1 VKNNLIAD
9 NEQKILYLSATYPGS
24 VHDKAIVDR
33 ENWHFPEGI
42 KVHQDLGFQGHQPE
56 GVQVSMPQR
65 KPRTKELSDEQKAAN
80 KLKAAERVKVEHAI
94 GGVKI
99 LRIVKD
105 RIRLWKKGI
114 KDLVMEL
121 ACAIHNFKIAYST

>member
-1 VKNNLIAD
+1 
-9 NEQKILYLSATYPGS
+9 

-33 ENWHFPEGI
+33 ENWHFPKGI
-42 KVHQDLGFQGHQPE
+42 KVHQDLGFQGHKPE

-65 KPRTKELSDEQKAAN
+65 KPRGKELTEEQKAEN

-105 RIRLWKKGI
+105 RIRLWKKDI

>member
-1 VKNNLIAD
+1 M
-9 NEQKILYLSATYPGS
+9 
-24 VHDKAIVDR
+24 HDKAIVDEEGWR
-33 ENWHFPEGI
+33 FPKDI
-42 KVHQDLGFQGHQPE
+42 KVHQDLGFQGHNPE

-65 KPRTKELSDEQKAAN
+65 KPRTKELSEEPKAEN
-80 KLKAAERVKVEHAI
+80 KRKAAERVKVEHAI

-114 KDLVMEL
+114 KDLVIEL
-121 ACAIHNFKIAYST
+121 ACGIHNFKIAYST